1 MNRFSQLIFLAG
13 FLSLGFSVCAARE
26 SPGHGMYVWE
36 RAVSMTDGGADD
48 RPLQIEMLEF
58 CRRSAIDVR
67 RIYFL
72 VDFERADPASL
83 SNLLRR
89 AQRYDVEIFALHP
102 GSLQNEWAREFRK
115 NKRCDHDVV
124 LRWVDRVLGF
134 GSKFDGIQLDIEL
147 HTLRPHR
154 RRLWRKNSH
163 GLRNK
168 RNRRLAQQ
176 YIELLDRIREYDFRL
191 AATLPVWLDDPKD
204 YAIKI
209 DGRKAPL
216 SEHIQD
222 RVDFVTLMNYV
233 ADDSPASIYRAVRNM
248 RDEIKHGPVE
258 SMFETQK
265 PGRGAAG
272 KASTLYRG
280 GLSSWKKL
288 CRELDDVFG
297 SKRNY
302 LGCAAH
308 HYGDGFGG
316 RKRRWKP

>member
-13 FLSLGFSVCAARE
+13 FLWLGFSVCAARE

-124 LRWVDRVLGF
+124 LHAVETADRPGKPQAQYNENY
-134 GSKFDGIQLDIEL
+134 GGC
-147 HTLRPHR
+147 TLRNEMTGGR
-154 RRLWRKNSH
+154 RTHNS
-163 GLRNK
+163 
-168 RNRRLAQQ
+168 
-176 YIELLDRIREYDFRL
+176 
-191 AATLPVWLDDPKD
+191 
-204 YAIKI
+204 
-209 DGRKAPL
+209 
-216 SEHIQD
+216 
-222 RVDFVTLMNYV
+222 
-233 ADDSPASIYRAVRNM
+233 
-248 RDEIKHGPVE
+248 
-258 SMFETQK
+258 TQK
-265 PGRGAAG
+265 IAVATTANIRTNQADAF
-272 KASTLYRG
+272 A
-280 GLSSWKKL
+280 
-288 CRELDDVFG
+288 
-297 SKRNY
+297 
-302 LGCAAH
+302 
-308 HYGDGFGG
+308 
-316 RKRRWKP
+316 